1 MVLLVCDFSFAF
13 SLSYRYTATHTLYIL
28 FIIIILYGCR
38 IFFLLMANSTMARSL
53 FDLMVLEYF
62 HTFFRILSVV
72 AGWVRTGGVPTYSSI
87 YLILILTWTNINSVC
102 IALNTGSKEVSRTG
116 FVRNS
121 FLLCSFFSSCFRTGR
136 L

>member
-38 IFFLLMANSTMARSL
+38 IFFLLMVNSTMARSL

-62 HTFFRILSVV
+62 HTFFCILSVV
-72 AGWVRTGGVPTYSSI
+72 AGVG
-87 YLILILTWTNINSVC
+87 YLRIHRFI
-102 IALNTGSKEVSRTG
+102 
-116 FVRNS
+116 
-121 FLLCSFFSSCFRTGR
+121 
-136 L
+136 